1 MFDGFVGQEIA
12 TDRGV
17 VFARVGG
24 SGPPLLLLHGYPQT
38 HRRSTGTCEVW
49 RPWAR
54 DVTGHGLQASHFLVE
69 DRPEEVADEL
79 TAFLKHASTQI
90 TRAPNQSGALTHV
103 HRCHDEPAAA

>member
-38 HRRSTGTCEVW
+38 HRGSTGTCS
-49 RPWAR
+49 RSGGR
-54 DVTGHGLQASHFLVE
+54 G
-69 DRPEEVADEL
+69 
-79 TAFLKHASTQI
+79 
-90 TRAPNQSGALTHV
+90 RAT
-103 HRCHDEPAAA
+103 